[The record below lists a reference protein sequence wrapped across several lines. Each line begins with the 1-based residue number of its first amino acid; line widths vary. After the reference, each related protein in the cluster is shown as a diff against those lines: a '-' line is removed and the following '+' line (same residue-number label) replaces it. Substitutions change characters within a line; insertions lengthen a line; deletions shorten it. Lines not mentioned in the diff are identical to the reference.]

1 MIHTRTWTVDIDIT
15 EDESERFTHAAA
27 ALRSGVRHP
36 LRGEGEARRRPAD
49 TEVPEIGDELA
60 TARALADL
68 AYKLLAMTAG
78 DIEQF
83 THDSVHLPADVLTG
97 AVERGRR
104 RRHPLWAADGL
115 NPVSVDGNV
124 GPFDWRTLVTGTASA

>member
-1 MIHTRTWTVDIDIT
+1 MMHTRTWTVEVTISEY
-15 EDESERFTHAAA
+15 EDERRTRAAA
-27 ALRSGVRHP
+27 VLHTDSRTP

-68 AYKLLAMTAG
+68 AYKLLDVTAG

-83 THDSVHLPADVLTG
+83 THRPAHL
-97 AVERGRR
+97 
-104 RRHPLWAADGL
+104 
-115 NPVSVDGNV
+115 S
-124 GPFDWRTLVTGTASA
+124 S